1 MRPCFQFFD
10 FCISYTNLC
19 FYLQEVV
26 IKKWFFHHFF
36 LYDHYNQHQ
45 TNTESKDFVL
55 IFSGKSLVNDLIMVN
70 WSEFTKLTM
79 RFYLLLA
86 AQISG
91 WRTRCLRQD
100 AILHQLTSLTASNRS
115 FENGRC
121 HLTPYS
127 RSFRIEDAIKCCLFA
142 DKKMQQ
148 SYKKD
153 IH

>member
-45 TNTESKDFVL
+45 TNTESRDFVL
-55 IFSGKSLVNDLIMVN
+55 IFSGKGLVNDLIIVN

-91 WRTRCLRQD
+91 WRARCPNKCTYLQNCPMDDLLLAFLGSGPKGDNVLQNRGGISVRMTKRASERANEQ
-100 AILHQLTSLTASNRS
+100 TSV
-115 FENGRC
+115 
-121 HLTPYS
+121 HP
-127 RSFRIEDAIKCCLFA
+127 IP
-142 DKKMQQ
+142 
-148 SYKKD
+148 
-153 IH
+153 